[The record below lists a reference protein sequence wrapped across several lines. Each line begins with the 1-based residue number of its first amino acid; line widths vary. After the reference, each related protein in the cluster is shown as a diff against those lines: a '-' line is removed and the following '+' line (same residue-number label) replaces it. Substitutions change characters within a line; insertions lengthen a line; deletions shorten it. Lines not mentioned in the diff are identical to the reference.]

1 MIREDIRKG
10 QMHVFFVAL
19 LFNHIGFL
27 WRSYYQQNQSKAF
40 KDSKNEKY
48 EISIEILIVKYRKNQ
63 CLNIFLLNLFNSFLT
78 NNAEYLLPKAWAG
91 TRILFR
97 STNFISTK
105 WNAKKTKHDHKL
117 ELYPYSFSQKVTLS
131 LVLHISVRRV

>member
-63 CLNIFLLNLFNSFLT
+63 CLNIFLLNLFNFFWQTTQNTFCQRHGL
-78 NNAEYLLPKAWAG
+78 EHEFYLGVQISYPQNEMQRKRNMIINLNY
-91 TRILFR
+91 IL
-97 STNFISTK
+97 IVLV
-105 WNAKKTKHDHKL
+105 KK
-117 ELYPYSFSQKVTLS
+117 
-131 LVLHISVRRV
+131 LH

>member
-63 CLNIFLLNLFNSFLT
+63 CLNIFLLNLFNFFFWQTTQNTFCQRHGL
-78 NNAEYLLPKAWAG
+78 EHEFYLGVQISYPRNEMQRKRNMIINL
-91 TRILFR
+91 
-97 STNFISTK
+97 NFILIVLV
-105 WNAKKTKHDHKL
+105 KK
-117 ELYPYSFSQKVTLS
+117 
-131 LVLHISVRRV
+131 LH